1 MLTSASSTVICRH
14 QSNLPSI
21 PVICH
26 HIMPRQ
32 LEEKSMPHL
41 LQEQVQLRVGGGV
54 LGDLEQGGEDVVQH
68 LLERLDDAL
77 LLVHRVQPRDLHECM
92 CHVI

>member
-1 MLTSASSTVICRH
+1 LHSTYLTANLATMLRH
-14 QSNLPSI
+14 DRARVTPY
-21 PVICH
+21 
-26 HIMPRQ
+26 
-32 LEEKSMPHL
+32 L

-77 LLVHRVQPRDLHECM
+77 LLVHRVQPRDLE
-92 CHVI
+92 VTGSKGS